1 MLEAAQRR
9 TKREQSWIWMVF
21 YFSDRFSPEHGPIFG
36 KLFMQS
42 LDVSLIEVSL
52 FTNLSLLYFSPP
64 FSTKIVPLPV
74 RIIPFLIG
82 SNCFRSLF
90 SLSLFLFFFLSFH
103 SIFTSPNSD
112 ASFHEFSIGR
122 FTAVEWKF
130 YSFVPWWFSLNPQ
143 TPLDNVW
150 PKSPFEGESP
160 AKYFR
165 NNRIIGRVSGGAD
178 KRPDGKLFFLFPF
191 LENTPFFSLIYVPFI
206 VLI

>member
-1 MLEAAQRR
+1 
-9 TKREQSWIWMVF
+9 MVF

-52 FTNLSLLYFSPP
+52 FNNLCLSLILFPYT

-90 SLSLFLFFFLSFH
+90 SLPLSLFFFLSFH

-165 NNRIIGRVSGGAD
+165 NNRIIGCVSGRLTRGQTVVQ
-178 KRPDGKLFFLFPF
+178 LLFLFPF
-191 LENTPFFSLIYVPFI
+191 LFLKNTPFFFRCTS
-206 VLI
+206 

>member
-1 MLEAAQRR
+1 MLEEPAQRR
-9 TKREQSWIWMVF
+9 TKPEESWIRAGILF
-21 YFSDRFSPEHGPIFG
+21 FRSFQPRTRTNLRETFHAKPRCFSNRGFIIQQPP
-36 KLFMQS
+36 
-42 LDVSLIEVSL
+42 VSLS
-52 FTNLSLLYFSPP
+52 LSLSYTLYFPPP

-90 SLSLFLFFFLSFH
+90 SLFLFFFLSF
-103 SIFTSPNSD
+103 SIFTSANSG

-150 PKSPFEGESP
+150 PKSPFEGGEP
-160 AKYFR
+160 R
-165 NNRIIGRVSGGAD
+165 QI
-178 KRPDGKLFFLFPF
+178 
-191 LENTPFFSLIYVPFI
+191 FS
-206 VLI
+206 